1 MNYFLLGLAIIA
13 GLFALRSVFR
23 IVVTSLGLAPWSG
36 RGGFILNAVAAGV
49 MGSLAFWLWSVA
61 A

>member
-23 IVVTSLGLAPWSG
+23 IVVTSLGLVPWSG
-36 RGGFILNAVAAGV
+36 RGGFFINALTAGV
-49 MGSLAFWLWSVA
+49 TGPLAFWLWSVA

>member
-13 GLFALRSVFR
+13 GLFALRSVLR
-23 IVVTSLGLAPWSG
+23 ILRVSLGFGIW
-36 RGGFILNAVAAGV
+36 GGGNGFVINALTAGV
-49 MGSLAFWLWSVA
+49 TGPLAFWLWSVA

>member
-13 GLFALRSVFR
+13 GLFALRSALR
-23 IVVTSLGLAPWSG
+23 IMRVSLGFGVWIG
-36 RGGFILNAVAAGV
+36 GGGFIINALTAAVA
-49 MGSLAFWLWSVA
+49 GSLAFWLWSVA